1 MVGSGGSSSVVV
13 VVVVGVV
20 VVVVVLVLVAA
31 AAVAS
36 AVARQRHGGG
46 LVACATWLRPH
57 EPLRRRAAKHRDK
70 RTNRRFARSAV
81 LAQRS
86 SALSASFTNPCPSNV
101 NRVSAHL
108 ARKVPQ
114 RCHRSL

>member
-1 MVGSGGSSSVVV
+1 MAQ

-20 VVVVVLVLVAA
+20 VVDLVVVAA

-57 EPLRRRAAKHRDK
+57 DPLRRRAAKHRDE
-70 RTNRRFARSAV
+70 RPTVVWPNSLWLICG
-81 LAQRS
+81 LA
-86 SALSASFTNPCPSNV
+86 PCPLGFV
-101 NRVSAHL
+101 TL
-108 ARKVPQ
+108 P
-114 RCHRSL
+114 

>member
-1 MVGSGGSSSVVV
+1 MVV

-20 VVVVVLVLVAA
+20 VVVLVAA

-57 EPLRRRAAKHRDK
+57 EPLRRRAVKQPPFCSLRG
-70 RTNRRFARSAV
+70 FG
-81 LAQRS
+81 
-86 SALSASFTNPCPSNV
+86 SALISALGQFYEPLP
-101 NRVSAHL
+101 
-108 ARKVPQ
+108 
-114 RCHRSL
+114 

>member
-1 MVGSGGSSSVVV
+1 MVV

-20 VVVVVLVLVAA
+20 VVVLVAA

-57 EPLRRRAAKHRDK
+57 EPLRRRAANTVT
-70 RTNRRFARSAV
+70 TNQPPFCSLRGFG
-81 LAQRS
+81 
-86 SALSASFTNPCPSNV
+86 SALISALGQFYEPLP
-101 NRVSAHL
+101 
-108 ARKVPQ
+108 
-114 RCHRSL
+114 

>member
-1 MVGSGGSSSVVV
+1 MV

-20 VVVVVLVLVAA
+20 VVVVVLVLVLVLVLVAA

-70 RTNRRFARSAV
+70 RTNRRFARSGFG
-81 LAQRS
+81 
-86 SALSASFTNPCPSNV
+86 SALISALGQFYEPLP
-101 NRVSAHL
+101 
-108 ARKVPQ
+108 
-114 RCHRSL
+114 